1 MLKYNWKRKTWKVF
15 LGCRGLSPQTG
26 ILVFQTAWM
35 HHCWINNQ
43 HQLSNSFTKEGV
55 SCQSLMEV
63 IQTGKKMKTA
73 KDSQFIKF
81 NTNWKNIKTLSS
93 KRNSFQKVELQ
104 KKKKKKEMGFN
115 IQSWSKETST
125 RSNILKK
132 NQKVNQP

>member
-1 MLKYNWKRKTWKVF
+1 
-15 LGCRGLSPQTG
+15 
-26 ILVFQTAWM
+26 
-35 HHCWINNQ
+35 
-43 HQLSNSFTKEGV
+43 
-55 SCQSLMEV
+55 
-63 IQTGKKMKTA
+63 MKTA

-104 KKKKKKEMGFN
+104 KKKKKKEMEFN